1 MSQDLRKMFEK
12 IDLEEGHSMKKD
24 HEERFLKRLNKEL
37 PTTRRKPYKW
47 YMVAA
52 LIAGLI
58 GLGILITIKTNTPK
72 RVEATVVD
80 KGVGEEEKSGISLGD
95 LSPNLKKVED
105 YYTANINLEL
115 SQLQISDSNKVLID
129 SFLEQLEALN
139 MEYKKLNKELNNIGP
154 NDQTISALIKN
165 LQLRLELLH
174 KLRNRLKELQKT
186 SSATNGDKQITSI

>member
-1 MSQDLRKMFEK
+1 MSQDLRKMFEN
-12 IDLEEGHSMKKD
+12 IDLEVGQSMKNG

-37 PTTRRKPYKW
+37 PKTRRRSYKR
-47 YMVAA
+47 YMAAA
-52 LIAGLI
+52 LIVALI
-58 GLGILITIKTNTPK
+58 GLGIMIVIKTNTPK
-72 RVEATVVD
+72 SVESAVVD
-80 KGVGEEEKSGISLGD
+80 KGGAEQEKSGISLGD

-105 YYTANINLEL
+105 YYIANINLEL
-115 SQLQISDSNKVLID
+115 SQLQISDSNKALID

-139 MEYKKLNKELNNIGP
+139 LEYKKLNKELNDMGP

-186 SSATNGDKQITSI
+186 SSATDGNKQITSI

>member
-1 MSQDLRKMFEK
+1 MSQDLRKMFENL
-12 IDLEEGHSMKKD
+12 DLEVGHSMKKG

-37 PTTRRKPYKW
+37 PKTKRRSYKR
-47 YMVAA
+47 YMAAA
-52 LIAGLI
+52 LIVALI
-58 GLGILITIKTNTPK
+58 GLGIMIAIKTNTPK
-72 RVEATVVD
+72 SVESAVVD
-80 KGVGEEEKSGISLGD
+80 KGRSEQEKSGISLGD

-105 YYTANINLEL
+105 YYIANINLEL
-115 SQLQISDSNKVLID
+115 SQLQISDSNKALID

-139 MEYKKLNKELNNIGP
+139 LEYKKLNKELNDIGP

-186 SSATNGDKQITSI
+186 SSATDGNKEITSI

>member
-1 MSQDLRKMFEK
+1 MFEN
-12 IDLEEGHSMKKD
+12 IDLEVGHSMKKD

-37 PTTRRKPYKW
+37 PKTGRRSYKW
-47 YMVAA
+47 YMAAA
-52 LIAGLI
+52 LIVALI
-58 GLGILITIKTNTPK
+58 GLGIMIVIKTNTPK
-72 RVEATVVD
+72 AVESVVVD
-80 KGVGEEEKSGISLGD
+80 KGRSEPEKIGISLGD

-105 YYTANINLEL
+105 YYIANINLEL
-115 SQLQISDSNKVLID
+115 SQLQISDSNKALID

-139 MEYKKLNKELNNIGP
+139 LEYKKLNRELNDIGP

-186 SSATNGDKQITSI
+186 NSAIDGNKQITSI

>member
-1 MSQDLRKMFEK
+1 MSQDLRKMFEN

-37 PTTRRKPYKW
+37 PTTRRKPYQW

-58 GLGILITIKTNTPK
+58 GLGILITINTNTPK

-105 YYTANINLEL
+105 YYIANINLEL
-115 SQLQISDSNKVLID
+115 SQLQISDSNKALID

-174 KLRNRLKELQKT
+174 KLRNRLNELQKT
-186 SSATNGDKQITSI
+186 SSATNGDKQVTSI